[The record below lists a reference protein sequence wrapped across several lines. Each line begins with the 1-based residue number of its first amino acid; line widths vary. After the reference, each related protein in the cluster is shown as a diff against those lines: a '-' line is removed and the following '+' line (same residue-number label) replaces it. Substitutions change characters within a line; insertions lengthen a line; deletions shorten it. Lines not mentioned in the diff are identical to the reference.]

1 MHMKLVLRWFPY
13 GDDSVT
19 LKQIRQIPGVSGV
32 ATHLTRIPVGD
43 VWSMDEINLVKDE
56 INSYGLEME
65 VIESLNIHEDIKKG
79 LPSRDMLIDN
89 YIESMKNLSKAGV
102 KCICY
107 NFMPVMDWYRSELA
121 KVLSDGSSAM
131 AYSHDVAVQLTLDKI
146 TSSMIDGSN
155 NFSLPGWEPERFAQM
170 AEDIKFY
177 QNVSSEEYFS
187 NIKYF
192 LDAVIPAAEELDIN
206 FAVHPDDPPFPLFNL
221 PKVVNS
227 KESINTYLNL
237 NESKRNG
244 LTLCTGSLGA
254 GIHNDVVDIAKTFT
268 PMGKVHFVHLRN
280 VKHESETD
288 FHESAHLSSCGDLDM
303 LAIVKALYENGFDG
317 YIRPDHGRMIWD
329 EVGRPGYGLYDRALG
344 ATYINGLWEAVTK
357 LC

>member
-1 MHMKLVLRWFPY
+1 MKLILLWFPY

-19 LKQIRQIPGVSGV
+19 LNQIRQIPGITGV
-32 ATHLTRIPVGD
+32 ATHLTRIPVGEI
-43 VWSMDEINLVKDE
+43 WTMDEINLVKDE

-107 NFMPVMDWYRSELA
+107 NFMPVLDWYRSNLA
-121 KVLSDGSSAM
+121 KPLPDGSNSM
-131 AYSHDVAVQLTLDKI
+131 AYNHEDAVKLTLEKI
-146 TSSMIDGSN
+146 TSSMINGSHD
-155 NFSLPGWEPERFAQM
+155 FSLPGWEPERFGQM
-170 AEDIKFY
+170 AEDINFY
-177 QNVSSEEYFS
+177 QNVSSEEYFK

-206 FAVHPDDPPFPLFNL
+206 FAVHPDDPPMPLFNL

-227 KESINTYLNL
+227 KESIEKYLNL
-237 NESKRNG
+237 NASKRNG

-254 GIHNDVVDIAKTFT
+254 GVGNDVVDIAKTFT
-268 PMGKVHFVHLRN
+268 SEGKVHFVHLRN
-280 VKHESETD
+280 IKHISDND
-288 FHESAHLSSCGDLDM
+288 FFESAHLSSEGDLDM

-329 EVGRPGYGLYDRALG
+329 EAGRPGYGLYDRALG
-344 ATYINGLWEAVTK
+344 ACYINGLWEAVTK

>member
-1 MHMKLVLRWFPY
+1 MKLILRWFPY

-19 LKQIRQIPGVSGV
+19 LNQIRQIPGITGV
-32 ATHLTRIPVGD
+32 ATHLTRIPVGEI
-43 VWSMDEINLVKDE
+43 WTMDEINLVKDE

-107 NFMPVMDWYRSELA
+107 NFMPVLDWYRSNLA
-121 KVLSDGSSAM
+121 KPLPDGSNSM
-131 AYSHDVAVQLTLDKI
+131 AYNHEDAVKLTLEKI
-146 TSSMIDGSN
+146 TSSMINGSHD
-155 NFSLPGWEPERFAQM
+155 FSLPGWEPERFGQM
-170 AEDIKFY
+170 AEDINFY
-177 QNVSSEEYFS
+177 QNVSSEEYFK

-206 FAVHPDDPPFPLFNL
+206 FAVHPDDPPMPLFNL

-227 KESINTYLNL
+227 KESIEKYLNL
-237 NESKRNG
+237 NASKRNG

-254 GIHNDVVDIAKTFT
+254 GVGNDVVDIAKTFT
-268 PMGKVHFVHLRN
+268 SEGKVHFVHLRN
-280 VKHESETD
+280 IKHISDND
-288 FHESAHLSSCGDLDM
+288 FFESAHLSSEGDLDM

-329 EVGRPGYGLYDRALG
+329 EAGRPGYGLYDRALG
-344 ATYINGLWEAVTK
+344 ACYINGLWEAVTK

>member
-1 MHMKLVLRWFPY
+1 MEMTLRWY
-13 GDDSVT
+13 GKAFDTVK
-19 LKQIRQIPGVSGV
+19 LWQIRQIPGVSGV
-32 ATHLTRIPVGD
+32 ATHLTRIPVGE

-79 LPSRDMLIDN
+79 LSTRDQLIDN
-89 YIESMKNLSKAGV
+89 YIVSMKNLAKAGV

-107 NFMPVMDWYRSELA
+107 NFMPVMDWYRSNLA
-121 KVLSDGSSAM
+121 KELSDGSTAM
-131 AYSHDVAVQLTLDKI
+131 AYSHEEAVKLTLEKI
-146 TSSMIDGSN
+146 TSSMIGGAN
-155 NFSLPGWEPERFAQM
+155 NFSLPGWEPERFGQM

-177 QNVSSEEYFS
+177 QSMTSEQYFK

-192 LDAVIPAAEELDIN
+192 LDAVIPVAEEIDIN
-206 FAVHPDDPPFPLFNL
+206 FAVHPDDPPMPLFNL

-237 NESKRNG
+237 NQSKRNG

-268 PMGKVHFVHLRN
+268 PTGKVHFVHLRN
-280 VKHESETD
+280 VKHETDTD

-317 YIRPDHGRMIWD
+317 YIRPDHGRMIWG

-344 ATYINGLWEAVTK
+344 AAYINGLWEAVTK

>member
-1 MHMKLVLRWFPY
+1 MKLVLRWFPY

-19 LKQIRQIPGVSGV
+19 LKQIKQIPGVSGV
-32 ATHLTRIPVGD
+32 ATHLTKIPVGD
-43 VWSMDEINLVKDE
+43 IWTMDEINLVKDE

-89 YIESMKNLSKAGV
+89 YIVSMRNLAKAGV

-107 NFMPVMDWYRSELA
+107 NFMPVMDWYRSNLTQA
-121 KVLSDGSSAM
+121 LPDGSTTM
-131 AYSHDVAVQLTLDKI
+131 AYSHEEALKLTLEKI
-146 TSSMIDGSN
+146 TSSMIEGSN
-155 NFSLPGWEPERFAQM
+155 DFSLPGWEPERFGQM

-177 QNVSSEEYFS
+177 QNVSSEQYFE

-206 FAVHPDDPPFPLFNL
+206 FAVHPDDPPMPLFNL

-227 KESINTYLNL
+227 KESINKYLGL
-237 NESKRNG
+237 NSSKRNG

-254 GIHNDVVDIAKTFT
+254 GIGNDVKDIAQTFT
-268 PMGKVHFVHLRN
+268 SMGKVHFVHLRN
-280 VKHESETD
+280 VKHTSDSDFYESS
-288 FHESAHLSSCGDLDM
+288 HRSSCGDLDM
-303 LAIVKALYENGFDG
+303 FAIVKALYDNGFDG

-357 LC
+357 LS